1 VVYFKEEFIMELPVT
16 EFDKIAK
23 KIRSSIDNYK
33 EEVKEVKLRDAIL
46 TALASKDIHW
56 YNITESDRSNESD
69 EYDILVNNIYVDGIL
84 TPINKVNVS
93 NLIAEALNNRYDFE
107 IKCVSIIF
115 ETTRKVSICMHIKD
129 TKESTPMES

>member
-1 VVYFKEEFIMELPVT
+1 MEMPT
-16 EFDKIAK
+16 TTFDEIAK

-33 EEVKEVKLRDAIL
+33 NEANEVKLRDAVL
-46 TALASKDIHW
+46 TALASKDSLW
-56 YNITESDRSNESD
+56 YNITESDGSD
-69 EYDILVNNIYVDGIL
+69 EYDIIVNNIYVDGIP
-84 TPINKVNVS
+84 TSINKVNVS
-93 NLIAEALNNRYDFE
+93 DLIAEALNNRYDFE

>member
-1 VVYFKEEFIMELPVT
+1 MELPVT

-33 EEVKEVKLRDAIL
+33 KEVKEVKLRDAIL
-46 TALASKDIHW
+46 TKLASKDIHW
-56 YNITESDRSNESD
+56 YNITESDGSSD
-69 EYDILVNNIYVDGIL
+69 EYDILVNNIYVDGIP
-84 TPINKVNVS
+84 TSINKVNVS
-93 NLIAEALNNRYDFE
+93 DLIAEALNNRYDFE

-129 TKESTPMES
+129 TK